1 MYYYT
6 GLQIIH
12 NEWTLADQNLLMS
25 GKSPSVVGL
34 IVQTYFKSKLFL
46 TNKGDKSLPNVTNFK
61 ITDRIHELET

>member
-1 MYYYT
+1 MYHYA

-25 GKSPSVVGL
+25 AHLWS
-34 IVQTYFKSKLFL
+34 TYFKSKLFL
-46 TNKGDKSLPNVTNFK
+46 TKKGDKSLPNVTNFK